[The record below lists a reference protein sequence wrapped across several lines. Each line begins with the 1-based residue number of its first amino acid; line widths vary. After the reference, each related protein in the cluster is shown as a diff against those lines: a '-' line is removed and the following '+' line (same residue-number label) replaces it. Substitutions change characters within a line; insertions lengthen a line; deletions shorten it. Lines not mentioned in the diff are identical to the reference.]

1 MGPRRNSNLWDSLT
15 GSPVFSEST
24 SEGSS
29 VSSVLSEAASLP
41 STFQPT
47 CPSTL
52 NFSSDLDD
60 LPVSSTTPV
69 TPEVPEVDPKVLVS
83 AEVSPAVVSGIWI
96 GVLGV
101 FGVVAAYLM
110 WRRRHR
116 RSFRIQARPHRLG
129 GGTVLS
135 R

>member
-29 VSSVLSEAASLP
+29 VSSVLSETP

-52 NFSSDLDD
+52 NLSSVLDD
-60 LPVSSTTPV
+60 LPVSSTTSV

-101 FGVVAAYLM
+101 FGLVAAYLM

-129 GGTVLS
+129 GSTVLS